1 MTRNEA
7 RELMMQLLFQMDVQ
21 NDYSVEAKDNYLN
34 NIKKLQS
41 QKNYMEI
48 IYNQIIENK
57 VEIDSLLNDCSEKWN
72 ISRMGK
78 VDLAILRLSIAE
90 IMYNEDIPDSVSI
103 NEAVNLAK
111 KFSSQEASKFING
124 ILGKVVKLKNE

>member
-41 QKNYMEI
+41 QKNYMEN

-78 VDLAILRLSIAE
+78 VDLAILRLSISE

>member
-41 QKNYMEI
+41 QKNYMEN